1 MRTHGVEQE
10 SQSPQEKVEATKK
23 EDIQTLKQEIMDF
36 VKLVI
41 WFLIIFLGLKIFVVD
56 GYEIQGDSME
66 PSLSTNERILVFKLP
81 YQLSRLSIFSDIEPF
96 EDGNIIV
103 FESPDSPGKRYVKRI
118 IAMGPPIDDSIVDA
132 HTGTQTNQVH
142 VEFDRGRVFVDN
154 HIVKEDYLSEN
165 NRTSRDTQVLDLNPG
180 EYYVLGDN
188 REVSKDSRSFNAI
201 EEEAIIGRAVLR
213 FWPPKKISLI
223 K

>member
-1 MRTHGVEQE
+1 MENDP
-10 SQSPQEKVEATKK
+10 QSPQAKVEATKK
-23 EDIQTLKQEIMDF
+23 EDVQTLKQEILDF

-66 PSLSTNERILVFKLP
+66 PSLSSNERILVFKLP
-81 YQLSRLSIFSDIEPF
+81 YQLSRLPVFSSIEPF
-96 EDGNIIV
+96 EEGNIIV
-103 FESPDSPGKRYVKRI
+103 FDSPDAPGKRYVKRI
-118 IAMGPPIDDSIVDA
+118 IAIGPSVDEGIVDA
-132 HTGTQTNQVH
+132 HTGQSANTVH
-142 VEFDRGRVFVDN
+142 VEFNHGRVFVDN
-154 HIVKEDYLSEN
+154 HEVKEDYLAEH
-165 NRTSRDTQVLDLNPG
+165 NRNSRDMQELDLQAG

-188 REVSKDSRSFNAI
+188 REVSKDSRSFDAI
-201 EEEAIIGRAVLR
+201 EEDAIIGRAVLR

>member
-1 MRTHGVEQE
+1 MEDE
-10 SQSPQEKVEATKK
+10 PQTPEAKLEATKK
-23 EDIQTLKQEIMDF
+23 EEVQTLKQEILDF

-41 WFLIIFLGLKIFVVD
+41 WFLVIFLGLKLFVVD

-66 PSLSTNERILVFKLP
+66 PNLSSNERILVFKLP
-81 YQLSRLSIFSDIEPF
+81 YQLSRLSLFSSIEPF

-118 IAMGPPIDDSIVDA
+118 VAMGPQVDSGVVDA
-132 HTGTQTNQVH
+132 TTGESTSRVH
-142 VEFDRGRVFVDN
+142 VEFDRGDVYVDN
-154 HIVKEDYLSEN
+154 HKLLEEYLAEH
-165 NRTSRDTQVLDLNPG
+165 NRTSTDTQVLDLNAG

-188 REVSKDSRSFNAI
+188 REVSKDSRSFDAI
-201 EEEAIIGRAVLR
+201 EEEAIIGRAILR